1 MQQLQQQVQGQVQ
14 QIQAAPFDQQLAAL
28 EAAIKSMR
36 RTPLYGINSNINFEW
51 PKMEDL
57 RNMVK
62 NMPKK
67 IADFRHKTY
76 TNNSRYFGAF
86 QVVLSNGMASPVFKG
101 DD

>member
-28 EAAIKSMR
+28 EAAIKSIR
-36 RTPLYGINSNINFEW
+36 RTGLYGNNFDINFEW
-51 PKMEDL
+51 PKVDDL

-62 NMPKK
+62 NIPRK
-67 IADFRHKTY
+67 IADFRHKTSTTY
-76 TNNSRYFGAF
+76 KDLFGAF

-101 DD
+101 ED

>member
-1 MQQLQQQVQGQVQ
+1 V
-14 QIQAAPFDQQLAAL
+14 APFDRQLAAL
-28 EAAIKSMR
+28 EAAIKSIR
-36 RTPLYGINSNINFEW
+36 RTGLYGNNFDINFEW
-51 PKMEDL
+51 PKVDDL

-76 TNNSRYFGAF
+76 TNDSRFFGAF

-101 DD
+101 GN